1 MLVLRRNLKGSD
13 KLSKITLK
21 QGNCFD
27 YLSQIPSN
35 SVDLVLTDP
44 PYLISKK
51 SNFDKGGGRGTTL
64 LTQDVEKHR
73 LRQSLVNGIKRNLI

>member
-1 MLVLRRNLKGSD
+1 MLVLCNSPKGSD
-13 KLSKITLK
+13 ELSKITLK

-51 SNFDKGGGRGTTL
+51 SNFDRGGRGTTL

-73 LRQSLVNGIKRNLI
+73 LRQSLVNGIKKNLI